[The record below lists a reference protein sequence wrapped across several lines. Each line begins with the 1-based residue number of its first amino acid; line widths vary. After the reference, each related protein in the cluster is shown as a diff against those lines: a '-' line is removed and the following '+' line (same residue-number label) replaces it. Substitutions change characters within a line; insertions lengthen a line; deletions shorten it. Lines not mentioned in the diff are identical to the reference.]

1 MLCIRTHTDEPLA
14 TTGEFNRCTSEKI
27 MSVFISPNY
36 DAEKLESPDIDD
48 LVDVYQDRIM
58 HWVIE
63 PAKLLANTEHGGP
76 AAFCI
81 LLTYFEGAWS
91 YLMGKSS
98 SRRSKEYFQRG
109 FADVFKLSGNKESLL
124 LRVAQILY
132 EDARCGF
139 FHDGLFRGKIFF
151 ADMNRDIVVTL
162 PKLNGK
168 LDLEGDIQSI
178 LIDVKRCILAVEK
191 HFSSTISSLRDAST
205 PEKRE
210 GFFIFFKSQ
219 CDWEQPGPIV
229 AIREPGK

>member
-1 MLCIRTHTDEPLA
+1 MPV
-14 TTGEFNRCTSEKI
+14 S
-27 MSVFISPNY
+27 ISPNY
-36 DAEKLESPDIDD
+36 ETEKFESPSIDD
-48 LVDVYQDRIM
+48 IIDDYQDRIL

-63 PAKLLANTEHGGP
+63 PAKLLASTEHGGP

-81 LLTYFEGAWS
+81 LLTYFEGSWS

-98 SRRSKEYFQRG
+98 SGRSKEYFKCG
-109 FADVFKLSGNKESLL
+109 FADVFKMSGNPKPLL
-124 LRVAQILY
+124 LRVGQLLY

-162 PKLNGK
+162 PMRDGN

-178 LIDVKRCILAVEK
+178 LIDVKRCISAVEK
-191 HFSSTISSLRDAST
+191 HFSEIITSLRDTSST
-205 PEKRE
+205 EKRE
-210 GFFIFFKSQ
+210 EFFNFFKSQ

-229 AIREPGK
+229 GIREPWK